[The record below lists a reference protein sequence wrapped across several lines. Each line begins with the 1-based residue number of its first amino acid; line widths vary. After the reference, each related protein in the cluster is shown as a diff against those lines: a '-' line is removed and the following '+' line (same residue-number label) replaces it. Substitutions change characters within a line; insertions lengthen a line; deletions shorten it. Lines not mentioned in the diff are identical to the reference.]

1 MLATEFLVHK
11 VQKWQSRTAQLCPV
25 SSFPFPLLSASI
37 ESGERRAPSARS
49 RSTCFPLLSDGLV
62 GAGEGG
68 EAGSARVLYS

>member
-25 SSFPFPLLSASI
+25 SSFPFPCYSREWRKKTSSAWF
-37 ESGERRAPSARS
+37 RS
-49 RSTCFPLLSDGLV
+49 VRFPLLSG

-68 EAGSARVLYS
+68 EAGSARVLYISPS